1 MVTLRQ
7 LGLMDYATALLAQ
20 ANALSEVQAGGHSGI
35 VLGVRH
41 PAVIT
46 LGRRATAAEVHVERW
61 ARRARGI
68 GLYWVD
74 RGGGATFHYPAQ
86 AVVYPIVH
94 LARLGLTIDGLIAC
108 IGEAVLGILAN
119 HGIDAVWDTSR
130 PGAYRDGAKIASVG
144 LHLHG
149 EFTTHGVALNV
160 GPGLEG
166 FGLIDPCK
174 VPGQAVTSMETLCG
188 RTLDADRITQDL
200 AARLTDLLQ
209 SRDRLARF
217 ADSD

>member
-1 MVTLRQ
+1 MVALRQ
-7 LGLMDYATALLAQ
+7 LGLMDYGLALHAQ
-20 ANALSEVQAGGHSGI
+20 ASALREVQSGELAGI
-35 VLGVRH
+35 VLAVRH
-41 PAVIT
+41 PTVIT
-46 LGRRATAAEVHVERW
+46 LGRRAAADEVHVERW
-61 ARRARGI
+61 ARRARNI

-94 LARLGLTIDGLIAC
+94 LARLGLTVDGLIGL
-108 IGEAVLGILAN
+108 IGKAVLGILTQHDIRA
-119 HGIDAVWDTSR
+119 IWDSTR
-130 PGAYRDGAKIASVG
+130 PGAYQDNAKIASVG

-174 VPGQAVTSMETLCG
+174 VPGQAVTCMETLCG
-188 RTLDADRITQDL
+188 HALDAATIV
-200 AARLTDLLQ
+200 TDLSEGLTALL
-209 SRDRLARF
+209 RPRERTI
-217 ADSD
+217 